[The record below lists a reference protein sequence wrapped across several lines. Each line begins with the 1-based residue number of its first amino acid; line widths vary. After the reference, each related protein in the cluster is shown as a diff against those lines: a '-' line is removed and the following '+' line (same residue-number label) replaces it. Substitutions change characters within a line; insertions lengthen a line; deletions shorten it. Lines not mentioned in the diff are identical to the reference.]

1 MPLYRGSCGHLKGS
15 YDNHPSCITCT
26 SCSRYSSCH
35 ICSLW
40 DDNIW
45 QLFASRRSS
54 LSRKIARDRI
64 MGKKET
70 KKAKK
75 GQKAFSRR
83 SSKSGHV
90 SDLVTEGEDSAESFL
105 PYQDGGSS
113 QEDSAR
119 KSSAQPPSGGSG
131 HRSKSSNTSDQVS
144 RGAKGSSAHLNDST
158 KLHSSTPTDPHTR
171 GSAGKYGVH
180 GEMASSHDTD
190 RQALPSG
197 HESPPVDQSLV
208 APVIIDDRSN
218 SVTRSVSGYRSTSSH
233 QSSRDRPVQHQAT
246 TAWTGHQSS
255 VHHPTNGQVNT
266 DRTSQISSDNR
277 VESDKSDTRSRHRAN
292 VDHQSTSVGNQSFDQ
307 STVVNH
313 QSSVMDHQSSYVP
326 SSPQHPRS
334 VSEHRDS
341 RDRPIQERPHQER
354 SELQSN
360 SLSAHTKHQSDRS
373 FHQSD
378 QSFQLDERINTLP
391 SERRTGRTDVRPTIS
406 LRYTDSAELSPNTM
420 LRSRQHRERSV
431 SRTRSVRSR
440 SRHHYR
446 SSSSCS
452 SHRRSR
458 KKKSDRKKKKKKR
471 KRSPSSSWSRSPSPS
486 SDRSRHKHKRKH
498 RRSRSKSKRE
508 HRHKSSRKRSY
519 SSSYSNSSS
528 EYRSKSPKRHR
539 VVSPV
544 RSSSPV
550 RVVRNRSSR
559 SHSPSV
565 IPSPVKSNH
574 DLDFSIHVR
583 ENEFDS
589 ASLVQNRDDSNRH
602 SLNDQEKIQEEE
614 RMKFCQFIE
623 EIYTFLP
630 EDRFPRCT
638 QDAEDYNP
646 RPRSSIDLELE
657 KTPRKSISL
666 PQSTVVTGALN
677 YVKRSLGAKA
687 KENDPVPMPSSIPEL
702 NTGVQT
708 KLLLIN
714 WLKPNFTS
722 LITRVFPL
730 ILLLLL
736 MRTHLELVL
745 LLREMCLCL
754 VRIWRFMRD
763 NLER

>member
-1 MPLYRGSCGHLKGS
+1 MLLTHVLTLVICYLSVLFTIRTLFEAVEPRLSCCSPFAHSSLVSSSAFFMLLYRGSCGHLKGS

-354 SELQSN
+354 SELRSN
-360 SLSAHTKHQSDRS
+360 SQSAHTKHQ
-373 FHQSD
+373 
-378 QSFQLDERINTLP
+378 
-391 SERRTGRTDVRPTIS
+391 
-406 LRYTDSAELSPNTM
+406 
-420 LRSRQHRERSV
+420 
-431 SRTRSVRSR
+431 
-440 SRHHYR
+440 
-446 SSSSCS
+446 
-452 SHRRSR
+452 
-458 KKKSDRKKKKKKR
+458 
-471 KRSPSSSWSRSPSPS
+471 
-486 SDRSRHKHKRKH
+486 
-498 RRSRSKSKRE
+498 
-508 HRHKSSRKRSY
+508 
-519 SSSYSNSSS
+519 
-528 EYRSKSPKRHR
+528 
-539 VVSPV
+539 
-544 RSSSPV
+544 
-550 RVVRNRSSR
+550 
-559 SHSPSV
+559 
-565 IPSPVKSNH
+565 
-574 DLDFSIHVR
+574 
-583 ENEFDS
+583 
-589 ASLVQNRDDSNRH
+589 
-602 SLNDQEKIQEEE
+602 
-614 RMKFCQFIE
+614 
-623 EIYTFLP
+623 
-630 EDRFPRCT
+630 
-638 QDAEDYNP
+638 
-646 RPRSSIDLELE
+646 
-657 KTPRKSISL
+657 
-666 PQSTVVTGALN
+666 
-677 YVKRSLGAKA
+677 
-687 KENDPVPMPSSIPEL
+687 
-702 NTGVQT
+702 
-708 KLLLIN
+708 
-714 WLKPNFTS
+714 
-722 LITRVFPL
+722 
-730 ILLLLL
+730 
-736 MRTHLELVL
+736 
-745 LLREMCLCL
+745 
-754 VRIWRFMRD
+754 
-763 NLER
+763 